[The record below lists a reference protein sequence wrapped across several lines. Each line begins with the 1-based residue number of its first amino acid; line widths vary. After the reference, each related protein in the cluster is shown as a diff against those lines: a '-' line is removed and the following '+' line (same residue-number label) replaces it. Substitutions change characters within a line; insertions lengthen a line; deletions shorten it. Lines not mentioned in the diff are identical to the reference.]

1 MYESRVDTLP
11 RADEVLGFFC
21 RNLEHVALTKVRAA
35 FKVAWDETAPISS
48 PLDFKVA
55 VEFGRVLPDPVLK
68 AIETELQD
76 HGWTNFVFDAVEVDG
91 VKQSTLVVKLD
102 HSQASE
108 YA

>member
-1 MYESRVDTLP
+1 MYETRDDTIP

-21 RNLEHVALTKVRAA
+21 RNLEHAARVKMREA
-35 FKVAWDETAPISS
+35 FKAVWNETAPTSS
-48 PLDFKVA
+48 PLDFKVT
-55 VEFGRVLPDPVLK
+55 VKFGRVLPDPVLK

-91 VKQSTLVVKLD
+91 VKQSTLVVMLD
-102 HSQASE
+102 NSKASE